1 MEVSR
6 LEELRDAFIPSLID
20 NINIL
25 DGEVK
30 NITIE
35 NFDENYQELI
45 FFINEGDDEIEPI
58 TEKEFQSDLLGMIN
72 SLVTVLS
79 ENFDIEI
86 RLDSFNDLKRLYE
99 LLVINRNITIANI
112 LYHPI
117 KDMKVSQEVSL
128 DDAVETFFR
137 TLAQF
142 ELKDIF
148 EDYYLDECKYLHD
161 QIFFNTPSQ
170 LFIDTFFMNDV
181 PILASLEC
189 NPEIY
194 EHFKSLIRQNKL
206 KQMNDNI

>member
-6 LEELRDAFIPSLID
+6 LEELRDVFVPSLID

-35 NFDENYQELI
+35 NFDKNYQDLI
-45 FFINEGDDEIEPI
+45 FFINEGDDEVEPI
-58 TEKEFQSDLLGMIN
+58 TEKEFQSDLLGMVN
-72 SLVTVLS
+72 SLTTALS
-79 ENFDIEI
+79 DKFNIEMK
-86 RLDSFNDLKRLYE
+86 LDSFNDLKRVYE
-99 LLVINRNITIANI
+99 LFVINRNNTIANI
-112 LYHPI
+112 LYYPI
-117 KDMKVSQEVSL
+117 KDMKIANGVTL
-128 DDAVETFFR
+128 DEATETFFH

-148 EDYYLDECKYLHD
+148 EDYYLDRCKYLHD

-170 LFIDTFFMNDV
+170 LFIDTFFMNDI
-181 PILASLEC
+181 PILEALEC

-194 EHFKSLIRQNKL
+194 ECFKSLIRQNKL